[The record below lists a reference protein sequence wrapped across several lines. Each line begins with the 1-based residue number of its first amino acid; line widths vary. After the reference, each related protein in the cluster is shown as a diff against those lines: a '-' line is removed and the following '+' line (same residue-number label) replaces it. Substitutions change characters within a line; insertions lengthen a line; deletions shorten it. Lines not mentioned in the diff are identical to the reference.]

1 MTVEIEPTNI
11 STAVPAINGQM
22 AQFVYALEALRQ
34 DSKVPPL
41 NQLKPGQLYRRLA
54 DCLRSR
60 GFDNREL
67 PSRST
72 FDRFR
77 RQFGHAFGI
86 R

>member
-1 MTVEIEPTNI
+1 MTTVERTDI

-22 AQFVYALEALRQ
+22 AQFVFALEALRQ
-34 DSKVPPL
+34 DSKAPPFSL
-41 NQLKPGQLYRRLA
+41 LKPGQLFRRIA
-54 DCLRSR
+54 DYLRSQGVER
-60 GFDNREL
+60 REL

-77 RQFGHAFGI
+77 RQFGHIYGI

>member
-11 STAVPAINGQM
+11 SSAVPAINGQM
-22 AQFVYALEALRQ
+22 AQFVYALAAMAQ
-34 DSKVPPL
+34 DSKVPPFGL
-41 NQLKPGQLYRRLA
+41 LKPGQLFRRIA
-54 DCLRSR
+54 DYLRSQGVER
-60 GFDNREL
+60 REL

-77 RQFGHAFGI
+77 RQFGHIYGI